1 MPQVVGREVGQ
12 IMGFH
17 KPLDTAG
24 HSVGVPGLENTP
36 PRRKNEAVCE
46 DSAGIFPFSPLPI
59 SLRGFTVKRVIAPQ
73 DVTTPEDET
82 RIRTCVQEVDQLW
95 ADMQA

>member
-1 MPQVVGREVGQ
+1 MARQ
-12 IMGFH
+12 IC
-17 KPLDTAG
+17 L
-24 HSVGVPGLENTP
+24 
-36 PRRKNEAVCE
+36 
-46 DSAGIFPFSPLPI
+46 PFSPLPI
-59 SLRGFTVKRVIAPQ
+59 SLRGFTVKRGIAPQ